1 MIAKHGNTCGIV
13 GKGTTYYIVS
23 TLMKSLIER
32 KGEKWGIIKMKL
44 TNIFIHTHR
53 LHMHSRHERERESEK
68 IKNVN
73 NVCSHE
79 CNPIFQY
86 VRDGRIILPLP
97 FLSFSMNRDVKLCVA
112 LVLFMGACNAMHSQR
127 RQQRQR
133 FMQQFFVHSHKRDIS
148 NCFFV
153 MLLPSTFAYHCQLS
167 LSCLFESCV
176 QSANA
181 I

>member
-1 MIAKHGNTCGIV
+1 M
-13 GKGTTYYIVS
+13 
-23 TLMKSLIER
+23 
-32 KGEKWGIIKMKL
+32 
-44 TNIFIHTHR
+44 
-53 LHMHSRHERERESEK
+53 
-68 IKNVN
+68 N

-181 I
+181 IWMPFSKEEKWGASERASESKKNATVQWI